1 MRKVWAKYKMIIHK
15 IDSLCLLCKWFNGTY
30 DPRKTENLLA
40 TEGAEERLK
49 LFKKNL
55 LEEGSFDSA
64 IDGVFHTASPFYHD
78 VKDPQAELL
87 DPAVKGTINL
97 WCVLSKTLAEDA
109 AWKLVSVNQAMVIG
123 PLLQPT
129 LNTSAAALLS
139 LIKDVQM
146 KKVFIPT
153 YKVSKEKA
161 ESLGVEF
168 VPLEIQNER
177 IIIQMISAIIFH
189 R

>member
-1 MRKVWAKYKMIIHK
+1 
-15 IDSLCLLCKWFNGTY
+15 
-30 DPRKTENLLA
+30 
-40 TEGAEERLK
+40 
-49 LFKKNL
+49 
-55 LEEGSFDSA
+55 
-64 IDGVFHTASPFYHD
+64 
-78 VKDPQAELL
+78 
-87 DPAVKGTINL
+87 
-97 WCVLSKTLAEDA
+97 
-109 AWKLVSVNQAMVIG
+109 MVIG

-139 LIKDVQM
+139 LIKDVANAHIQAELLTTLKLLTSCIIFTLIFYSLRNVQM

>member
-1 MRKVWAKYKMIIHK
+1 
-15 IDSLCLLCKWFNGTY
+15 
-30 DPRKTENLLA
+30 
-40 TEGAEERLK
+40 
-49 LFKKNL
+49 
-55 LEEGSFDSA
+55 
-64 IDGVFHTASPFYHD
+64 
-78 VKDPQAELL
+78 
-87 DPAVKGTINL
+87 
-97 WCVLSKTLAEDA
+97 
-109 AWKLVSVNQAMVIG
+109 MVIG

-139 LIKDVQM
+139 LIKGNEKQMIELLTTLKLLTSCIIFTLIFYSLRNVQM